1 MPHKRAIIITAVG
14 AGGKTTYLER
24 RAAEFVCRG
33 MRAAVTTTTHIWKPE
48 TAKPSGSG
56 AHRDY
61 IFYTAGGTDY
71 AGSLEE
77 SGKLSAPPDEVWD
90 FILEEYDAVLVEGDG
105 SHCMP
110 VKIPREGEPVIPE
123 NTDEIAVIMG
133 RQAIGRRLDVVC
145 HRFDMEKLPSGIVTD
160 KMLEEI
166 ADMFYIRP
174 LKEKYPHARVFYS
187 PSEYEPEHWTDL
199 ARLPELPV
207 TAVLLAS
214 GFGRRYGGNKLL
226 EDFDGQ
232 LLYLRA
238 LNHVTRALGKRRTV
252 VVTQYPEI
260 MNAMKA
266 EGITALYND
275 SAAEGIS
282 ASIRIGTK
290 ESLRREDTE
299 AVIFFA
305 ADMPY
310 LPSDEIRRYVHQF
323 LWSGKRYGCM
333 ESGPEHIMTNPGA
346 FRLKETSGQLLGLSG
361 DRGAMRIMKQYP
373 HDIYRYQIA
382 ETAVLDID
390 VR

>member
-48 TAKPSGSG
+48 TSRPSGG
-56 AHRDY
+56 AYREH
-61 IFYTAGGTDY
+61 IFHAAGGVDY
-71 AGSLEE
+71 AGTLEE
-77 SGKLSAPPDEVWD
+77 NGKLSAPPGDVWD

-110 VKIPREGEPVIPE
+110 VS
-123 NTDEIAVIMG
+123 
-133 RQAIGRRLDVVC
+133 
-145 HRFDMEKLPSGIVTD
+145 FDTEKLPSGIVTD

-166 ADMFYIRP
+166 ADIFYIRP

-290 ESLRREDTE
+290 EALRREDTE

>member
-48 TAKPSGSG
+48 TSRPSGG
-56 AHRDY
+56 AYREH
-61 IFYTAGGTDY
+61 IFHAAGGVDY
-71 AGSLEE
+71 AGTLEE
-77 SGKLSAPPDEVWD
+77 NGKLSAPPGDVWD

-145 HRFDMEKLPSGIVTD
+145 HRFDTEKLPSGIITD

-290 ESLRREDTE
+290 EALRREDTE